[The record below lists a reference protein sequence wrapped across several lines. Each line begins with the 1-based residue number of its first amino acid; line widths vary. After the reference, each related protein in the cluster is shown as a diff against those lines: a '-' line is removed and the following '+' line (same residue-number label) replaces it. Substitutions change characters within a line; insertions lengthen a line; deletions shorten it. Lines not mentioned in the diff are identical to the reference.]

1 MLDKFIERPVLS
13 TVISVII
20 VIFGIVGLF
29 MLPVENYPDIAP
41 PMIRVS
47 ATYPGANADVV
58 LKSVVAPLEEQING
72 VEGMDYISSSAKD
85 DGSAEISVYFH
96 LGVDPDMANVYVQ
109 NRVSA
114 ATSQLPKSVIDMGV
128 TTTKMQNSMVLMVT
142 ITSTNPNQNETFLQ
156 NYTRIN
162 ILPAMQRVNGVGQ
175 VSVFGSRQYAMRV
188 WLLPDKLASYSL
200 QPSDVIS
207 AIQEQSIEVAPGKF
221 GSNTKEAFEYT
232 IKYKGRFSDVQ
243 EYENIVVR
251 ADKSGQVLYL
261 KDVAKIE
268 FGAFD
273 YSVETTSDG
282 RPATAMAVYQTK
294 GSNSKVII
302 EEITKI
308 LEEQKQT
315 FPPGM
320 EYKLTLNTDEFLDAS
335 ISLVIDTLRDAFI
348 LVLIVVLLFLQNL
361 KSTVIPAISAFVAIV
376 GAFSLLYLFG
386 FSINLLTLFALV
398 LSIGIVV
405 DDAIVV
411 VEAVYSKLEAGA
423 SSSMEATKQAMN
435 EISGAIVSITIVFMA
450 VFIPVSF
457 MSGATGA
464 FYKQFAITLSMAVL
478 ISALN
483 ALTLSPALCA
493 LLIKPQGAELKK
505 GLIARF
511 FKAFNIAFE
520 AFTAKYLSAL
530 KYLLH
535 HKWLTGGVFAVIL
548 AMAAFLMYKT
558 PSAFIPTEDQGNVF
572 YDVTLPNGA
581 TLDRTQAVL
590 MDIDSALSVMPVI
603 DQKISIA
610 GVSML
615 SGANGGSYG
624 LGVIKLINWDR
635 RDTTNLTKIY
645 QEIVER
651 TAFVK
656 EGIVTVFLP
665 PTVPG
670 YGNSNGFT
678 VQMLDKT
685 GGSLQNMYDVS
696 EEFLAALRKRPEIDY
711 VASTFSVNFPQYE
724 MIVDIAKCKIAGVAV
739 GDIFAA
745 MQSYYGGQYVDDF
758 NRFTKFYRV
767 MVQAEPEVRK
777 DLKSINEITV
787 RNSNGDMVPISTMA
801 TFNLVYGSDMI
812 NRFNLFSTVTVN
824 GAPKAGYSSGEAI
837 QAIRETASE
846 VLPSGYSY
854 EFSGLTRDE
863 VAAGSKTVVIFV
875 LSIVL
880 VYFILCGLYES
891 YIIPWSVILSLGLG
905 VFGVFVSANIF
916 GIDNNIYVQIALIM
930 LNGLLAKNAILIV
943 EYAMQRRAEGMSILE
958 AATTAAHQRLR
969 PILMTSFAFV
979 VGLLPLTMA
988 RGAGAAGDVSI
999 GISAAGGFFIATFLG
1014 VLVVPVL
1021 FVVFKTLDERIS
1033 TKSIKK

>member
-1 MLDKFIERPVLS
+1 MLQKFIERPVLS

-20 VIFGIVGLF
+20 IIFGIVGLF
-29 MLPVENYPDIAP
+29 SLPIEKYPDIAP
-41 PMIRVS
+41 PMIQVS
-47 ATYPGANADVV
+47 ASYPGANADVV
-58 LKSVVAPLEEQING
+58 LKSVIAPLEEQING
-72 VEGMDYISSSAKD
+72 VEGMTYISSSAKD
-85 DGSAEISVYFH
+85 DGSATINVYFD
-96 LGVDPDMANVYVQ
+96 LGVDPDMANVFVQ

-114 ATSQLPKSVIDMGV
+114 ATNMLPQSVIDMGV
-128 TTTKMQNSMVLMVT
+128 TTTKMQNSMVLLVT

-156 NYTRIN
+156 NYARIN

-175 VSVFGSRQYAMRV
+175 VSVFGSREYAMRI
-188 WLLPDKLASYSL
+188 WILPDKLASYSL
-200 QPSDVIS
+200 QPSDVIN
-207 AIQEQSIEVAPGKF
+207 AIQEQSIEVTPGKF
-221 GSNTKEAFEYT
+221 GSNSKEAFEYT
-232 IKYKGRFSDVQ
+232 IKYKGRFSEVP
-243 EYENIVVR
+243 EYENIVIR
-251 ADKSGQVLYL
+251 ADQDGQVLYL
-261 KDVAKIE
+261 KDVARVE

-294 GSNSKVII
+294 GSNSKAII
-302 EEITKI
+302 DEITKI
-308 LEEQKQT
+308 LEQQKT
-315 FPPGM
+315 SFPPGM
-320 EYKLTLNTDEFLDAS
+320 EYELTLNTNEFLNAS
-335 ISLVIDTLRDAFI
+335 IDMVLSTLRDAFI
-348 LVLIVVLLFLQNL
+348 LVLIVVLIFLQNL
-361 KSTVIPAISAFVAIV
+361 RSTIIPAISATVAIV
-376 GAFSLLYLFG
+376 GAFSLLYVFG

-411 VEAVYSKLEAGA
+411 VEAVNAKLENGA
-423 SSSMEATKQAMN
+423 TSPMDATKEAMN

-493 LLIKPQGAELKK
+493 LLIKPKINQPNNNLFN
-505 GLIARF
+505 RF
-511 FKAFNIAFE
+511 SKAFNTAFE
-520 AFTAKYLSAL
+520 TFTNKYLNILRFLL
-530 KYLLH
+530 KRKLF
-535 HKWLTGGVFAVIL
+535 TGGALVVIIVL
-548 AMAAFLMYKT
+548 AALLMYTT
-558 PSAFIPTEDQGNVF
+558 PTAFIPTEDQGNVF

-590 MDIDSALSVMPVI
+590 MNIDSALSVMPVI

-624 LGVIKLINWDR
+624 LGVIKLINWDK
-635 RDTTNLTKIY
+635 RDTTTLSKIY

-656 EGIVTVFLP
+656 EGTVTVFLP
-665 PTVPG
+665 PTISG

-678 VQMLDKT
+678 VQLLDQT
-685 GGSLQNMYDVS
+685 GGSLQNLYTIS
-696 EEFLAALRKRPEIDY
+696 EKFSIALMQRPEIDY

-745 MQSYYGGQYVDDF
+745 MQSYYGGEYVDDF

-767 MVQAEPEVRK
+767 MVQSEPEARK
-777 DLKSINEITV
+777 DLKSINEINV
-787 RNSNGDMVPISTMA
+787 RNSNGDMLPISTMV
-801 TFNLVYGSDMI
+801 TFKQTYGSDMI
-812 NRFNLFSTVTVN
+812 SRFNLFATVTIN
-824 GAPKAGYSSGEAI
+824 GAPKNGYSSGEAI
-837 QAIRETASE
+837 TAIREVAAD
-846 VLPSGYSY
+846 VLPAGYSY
-854 EFSGLTRDE
+854 EFSGMTRDE
-863 VAAGSKTVVIFV
+863 IASGNKTVYIFILSV
-875 LSIVL
+875 LL

-891 YIIPWSVILSLGLG
+891 YIIPWSVILSLVLG
-905 VFGVFVSANIF
+905 VFGVFISINTF
-916 GIDNNIYVQIALIM
+916 GINNNIYVQIALIM

-943 EYAMQRRAEGMSILE
+943 EYAIQRRAEGMTIID
-958 AATTAAHQRLR
+958 AALMAAHQRLR

-979 VGLLPLTMA
+979 IGLLPLAMA
-988 RGAGAAGDVSI
+988 KGAGAVGDVSI
-999 GISAAGGFFIATFLG
+999 GIAAAGGFLIATFLG
-1014 VLVVPVL
+1014 VLLVPVL
-1021 FVVFKTLDERIS
+1021 FVIFKTIDERLS
-1033 TKSIKK
+1033 TKPIKK